1 MIDTLLPRMHPAK
14 VSHGQPFVAMLLN
27 GLGFHSGTLHMF
39 PLFFASKLVERLPGP
54 GISADD
60 VLGRCLDA
68 LFEAD
73 VSSLYQVLSEKVVS
87 HLGLQGTAVHLDITS
102 FHVDGA
108 YDSNDGEQ
116 TGRLKLVQGYSRDH
130 RPDLNQVVLELICEN
145 EAGLPVYMQAMSGNS
160 NDSRSFTEVVK
171 HYLRSLKA
179 AQESRYLVGDAALY
193 SVETLRALHQQQQ
206 LFVPRAPV
214 TLFDA
219 RQAVST
225 VGTAPL
231 ITSSSIYYQD

>member
-1 MIDTLLPRMHPAK
+1 MTSPDISVRNLDHLGLVAALCDELGIADMIDTLLPKKFPAK
-14 VSHGQPFVAMLLN
+14 VSHGQAFVAMLLN

-39 PLFFASKLVERLPGP
+39 PLFFANKPVERLIGP
-54 GISADD
+54 GIKADDLNDD

-73 VSSLYQVLSEKVVS
+73 VSALYQVLSEKVVT

-108 YDSNDGEQ
+108 YDCADGEQ
-116 TGRLKLVQGYSRDH
+116 TGRLQLVQGYSRDH

-145 EAGLPVYMQAMSGNS
+145 QAGIPVYMQAMSGNS

-171 HYLRSLKA
+171 HHLHSLKA
-179 AQESRYLVGDAALY
+179 AHESRYLVGDAALY
-193 SVETLRALHQQQQ
+193 SAGTLRLLHQQHQ
-206 LFVPRAPV
+206 
-214 TLFDA
+214 
-219 RQAVST
+219 
-225 VGTAPL
+225 
-231 ITSSSIYYQD
+231 